1 MKVISRSIIVSCLLA
16 LRIGSWC
23 VAGVRFSLLVPML
36 LCAVAVFSELNG
48 G

>member
-1 MKVISRSIIVSCLLA
+1 MKVIIKTIIVSCLLA

-23 VAGVRFSLLVPML
+23 VVGVRFSRFCHML
-36 LCAVAVFSELNG
+36 LCAVVVFSELNG